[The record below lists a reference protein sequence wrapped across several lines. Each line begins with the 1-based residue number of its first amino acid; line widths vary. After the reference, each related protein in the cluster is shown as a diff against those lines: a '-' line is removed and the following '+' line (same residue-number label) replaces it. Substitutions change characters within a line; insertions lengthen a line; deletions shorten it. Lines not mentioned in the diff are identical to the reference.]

1 MSKECDISLHLEW
14 WQSKF
19 LCETERRQNTLQYSG
34 QMLKVRIKDI
44 YKNSYNTKKLST
56 ITDMPAG
63 ACISIRSALSPFLL
77 TCVWQEP
84 QLASIIL
91 PLQHNHS
98 DTDLHQL
105 KNKLQ
110 NPLWNDTSPIQTPTP
125 MQSQHP
131 LCVLHASP
139 HPPPPTKCSLA
150 TATVL
155 RASLGQFL
163 VRNKPELTLRTQ
175 RRICQVKYLSSDLL
189 RWRG

>member
-105 KNKLQ
+105 KHKLQ
-110 NPLWNDTSPIQTPTP
+110 NPLWNDTSPIQTPVTT
-125 MQSQHP
+125 SS
-131 LCVLHASP
+131 LCTSCL
-139 HPPPPTKCSLA
+139 PPTPSSAVWQLQLCWEPPLA
-150 TATVL
+150 N
-155 RASLGQFL
+155 F
-163 VRNKPELTLRTQ
+163 
-175 RRICQVKYLSSDLL
+175 
-189 RWRG
+189 W